1 MAIDHSYVISPVGLV
16 FVVKAVAGVCKAVEQ
31 LELGEAPPSS
41 SSPFDLVRVAE
52 VVEEG
57 SWLQAQTLYPV
68 PGQGEGDQRTEVLIK
83 LILLL
88 QCMLHK

>member
-1 MAIDHSYVISPVGLV
+1 MISPVGLV
-16 FVVKAVAGVCKAVEQ
+16 YVAKAVAGVCKAVEQ

-41 SSPFDLVRVAE
+41 SSPFDLVGVAE

-68 PGQGEGDQRTEVLIK
+68 PGQGEGDRRTERLIK
-83 LILLL
+83 ISLLL
-88 QCMLHK
+88 QCMLRK